1 MLQKRLREHLSA
13 RMFLLTFLI
22 LLLAGAVTFGLIAWA
37 TPRTYTAVANDDLQ
51 QRTDALAKRLEDS
64 SPEECGP
71 LLDEFIRSS
80 RCDALILTPD
90 GQIAHTGSALS
101 GTSLPEGSRIT
112 VTSSGPET
120 EDGLRSSMG
129 LQLSPG
135 SGDTA
140 VASLEPY
147 GILADVTFSGEDGIY
162 TLYVSPH
169 RQEENLAVRALIR
182 MAPWVLL
189 VLLAFSL
196 LCAWICSR
204 YITRPVIRISRIAER
219 MAGLDFQWKCGGR
232 RSDEIGVLGRSL
244 DEMAF
249 RLSAALAKLE
259 EANQALQLEVDRE
272 RELDRQRAEF
282 FSAASHE
289 LKTPVTILKGQL
301 SGMLEG
307 IDVYRDRDKYLLRSL
322 QVAGRME
329 RLIQEMLSIS
339 RMENTPDAFRPESLE
354 LSSLLKNQL
363 ALDKDLAL
371 LRNQRITTDL
381 ADGLAVEADSALL
394 SKAVENILSNAFL
407 YSPEGARIRVWC
419 GLIQD
424 QPAFAVENSGV
435 HIPEEALPHLFEA
448 FYRIES
454 SRSRSTGGSGLGLCL
469 TKMILDRHKASCTV
483 ENTEEGVQV
492 LVRFPASSCLHTKH
506 I

>member
-1 MLQKRLREHLSA
+1 M
-13 RMFLLTFLI
+13 
-22 LLLAGAVTFGLIAWA
+22 
-37 TPRTYTAVANDDLQ
+37 
-51 QRTDALAKRLEDS
+51 
-64 SPEECGP
+64 
-71 LLDEFIRSS
+71 
-80 RCDALILTPD
+80 
-90 GQIAHTGSALS
+90 
-101 GTSLPEGSRIT
+101 
-112 VTSSGPET
+112 
-120 EDGLRSSMG
+120 
-129 LQLSPG
+129 
-135 SGDTA
+135 
-140 VASLEPY
+140 
-147 GILADVTFSGEDGIY
+147 
-162 TLYVSPH
+162 
-169 RQEENLAVRALIR
+169 
-182 MAPWVLL
+182 
-189 VLLAFSL
+189 
-196 LCAWICSR
+196 
-204 YITRPVIRISRIAER
+204 IRISRIAER

-329 RLIQEMLSIS
+329 QLIQEMLSIS

-469 TKMILDRHKASCTV
+469 TKMILDRHKASCAV

>member
-1 MLQKRLREHLSA
+1 
-13 RMFLLTFLI
+13 MFLLTFLI

-307 IDVYRDRDKYLLRSL
+307 VGVYQNRDKYLLRSL
-322 QVAGRME
+322 QTTGRME
-329 RLIQEMLSIS
+329 NLIGEMLAIS
-339 RMENTPDAFRPESLE
+339 RMESGAAALRQETVDLSALTAERLQQDGELFRQREQELVSALTPGVLVTGDP
-354 LSSLLKNQL
+354 SLLG
-363 ALDKDLAL
+363 
-371 LRNQRITTDL
+371 R
-381 ADGLAVEADSALL
+381 AVGNL
-394 SKAVENILSNAFL
+394 LSNAAL
-407 YSPEGARIRVWC
+407 YSPQRARIRVWC
-419 GLIQD
+419 GFRD
-424 QPAFAVENSGV
+424 SRPALTVENTGAR
-435 HIPEEALPHLFEA
+435 IPEEALPHLFEA
-448 FYRIES
+448 FYRTEN
-454 SRSRSTGGSGLGLCL
+454 SRNRSTGGSGQGLYL
-469 TKMILDRHKASCTV
+469 VKMILDRHGAECAI
-483 ENTEEGVQV
+483 ENTKDGVKVTAQF
-492 LVRFPASSCLHTKH
+492 LPCHSPGLPTEDMVR
-506 I
+506 